1 MYDIRHLN
9 DNEIS
14 VSAGEAAFPV
24 PFREGLLYSSPARG
38 TWTIAHTSMLIPGS
52 HQIFVCPSCCLRGV
66 VLSAEEMGA
75 MERFSMLEFTDD
87 HILRGDL
94 EDMIIEGVSGIL
106 NEMPKKP
113 TCVLLY
119 TSCVQHFLN
128 IDLNLVYRECAK
140 AHPEVD
146 FIDCYMLPTMR
157 KHFSPE
163 KMQWRQLYRAV
174 KKLPE
179 DAHLANVIGSFY
191 EIQPESELFEIFN
204 NAGVRVSQLPTMVSY
219 DEYKHMGAAAMNLF
233 FHPVVD
239 FAAKDMEKRLGQK
252 AVYMPV
258 SFNYEEI
265 RRSEM
270 NLAEA
275 LREILCAG
283 GEFHAEDARTGE
295 GAAENIY
302 VGNVHAADPCNIP
315 EIRLPDYDAL
325 QKEAEEAL
333 AGALDVIGQ
342 TPIALDF
349 SAVTRPLSLAR
360 MLLEHGFCVR
370 RIYADA
376 FAPEE
381 KGDFEVIRER
391 FPDVKIFPMTQ
402 PGMRVAG
409 RNAPEFLAI
418 GQKATYFTGTRHFV
432 NLVENGGLYGFRGIT
447 RIAQMMVEAF
457 ETEKNP
463 RDFIEIKALGCAEN
477 CARLA
482 DVGGGN
488 GAKRTDAGCGNGV
501 IPADDSRRNDRAE
514 MSGGGGMV

>member
-14 VSAGEAAFPV
+14 VSAGDAAFPV

-75 MERFSMLEFTDD
+75 MDRFSMLEFTDD

-179 DAHLANVIGSFY
+179 DVHLANVIGSFY
-191 EIQPESELFEIFN
+191 EIQPESELYEIFK

-219 DEYKHMGAAAMNLF
+219 DEYKHMGAAAMNVF

-265 RRSEM
+265 RRSETT
-270 NLAEA
+270 LAAA

-283 GEFHAEDARTGE
+283 REIRE
-295 GAAENIY
+295 ENIY
-302 VGNVHAADPCNIP
+302 AGDVHTASPCDVP
-315 EIRLPDYDAL
+315 EIRLPDYEEL
-325 QKEAEEAL
+325 QKEAEDAL
-333 AGALDVIGQ
+333 AGALAVIGQ

-391 FPDVKIFPMTQ
+391 FPDVQLFPMTQ
-402 PGMRVAG
+402 PGMRVT
-409 RNAPEFLAI
+409 RRDDPEFLAI

-432 NLVENGGLYGFRGIT
+432 NLVENGGLYGFKGIAE
-447 RIAQMMVEAF
+447 IAHMMVEAF
-457 ETEKNP
+457 RTEKNP

-482 DVGGGN
+482 D
-488 GAKRTDAGCGNGV
+488 AGCGNGA
-501 IPADDSRRNDRAE
+501 ILADEGCRNE
-514 MSGGGGMV
+514 SVETSGGGETV